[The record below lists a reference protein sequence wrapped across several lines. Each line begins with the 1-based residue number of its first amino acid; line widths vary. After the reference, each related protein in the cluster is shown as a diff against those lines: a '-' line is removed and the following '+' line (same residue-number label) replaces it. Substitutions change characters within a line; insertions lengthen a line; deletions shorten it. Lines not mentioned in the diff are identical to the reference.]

1 MKKKITDPRTA
12 KTRLMPDSTS
22 FVSMFVASVLV
33 AHLGYACCGRA
44 SPSDAV
50 AKVPPRPIVSRCKM
64 SGFMES
70 LSFLFLIGLKIP
82 QLFDEFFHG
91 EAAGP
96 GARRELAQQP
106 A

>member
-1 MKKKITDPRTA
+1 MAAIAPTITPAGCCVVAVMAHPIAIDA
-12 KTRLMPDSTS
+12 KNK
-22 FVSMFVASVLV
+22 
-33 AHLGYACCGRA
+33 A
-44 SPSDAV
+44 SPT
-50 AKVPPRPIVSRCKM
+50 PLFPRCKM

-82 QLFDEFFHG
+82 QLFDEVFHC

-96 GARRELAQQP
+96 GARRELAHQL